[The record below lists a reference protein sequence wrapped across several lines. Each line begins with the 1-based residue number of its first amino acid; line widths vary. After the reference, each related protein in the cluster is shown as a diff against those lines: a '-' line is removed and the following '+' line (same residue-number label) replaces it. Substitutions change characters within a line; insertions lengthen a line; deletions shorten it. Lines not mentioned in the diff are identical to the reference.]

1 MIRTRRIGGLV
12 AAAVLLALA
21 ACAAVLAADVRSW
34 QRTMRSE
41 DALLVVSPREP
52 AWLTPAR
59 FPFGLAGRALG
70 VRGDVALRRSLALY
84 LETVDLH
91 ARLDNATDVA
101 GARVR
106 AEQALAAVARRGG
119 AQGSQAGTLLGILA
133 FGDLGRGGFAN
144 GSQANTSL
152 SDFADAVRAD
162 PSNEEAKYDL
172 ELLLRLLEAHGTR
185 VGNASSTGVGS
196 TGRRGAGGGVPGS
209 GY

>member
-1 MIRTRRIGGLV
+1 MTGMGRVGPLL
-12 AAAVLLALA
+12 AAAVLLVLA
-21 ACAAVLAADVRSW
+21 AAAAVLASDVRSW

-41 DALLVVSPREP
+41 DALLVVSPRAP
-52 AWLTPAR
+52 DWSAPVH

-70 VRGDVALRRSLALY
+70 VGDDVALRRAIALY

-91 ARLDNATDVA
+91 ARLDTATGVA

-119 AQGSQAGTLLGILA
+119 AHGSQAGVLLGVLA

-144 GSQANTSL
+144 GSQSSTSL
-152 SDFADAVRAD
+152 SDFTDAVRAD
-162 PSNEEAKYDL
+162 PSNADAKYDL
-172 ELLLRLLEAHGTR
+172 ELLLRLLVAHGTR
-185 VGNASSTGVGS
+185 VGNAGSAGVGS
-196 TGRRGAGGGVPGS
+196 TGRRGGGGGVPGS